1 MTTPP
6 TDPIAVKAAE
16 TAQKW
21 QKRANELLTHEE
33 KGIQEQMQRLLTHP
47 MDKVIMTKLIDQSFR
62 SHDPARVADQVNS
75 ILTSYGVPDF
85 FSRVEKLLM
94 QMFLDLGRHFPA
106 LAVPKMIKR
115 MRRNSSRAIISGDG
129 NFLHAHLA
137 KRRQQGVRMNIN
149 HLGEAV
155 LGEDEARGRVDTY
168 VADMKNPDIEYIS
181 VKISTIYSQIN
192 SLAFDHTV
200 GVLKERLSEIYAVG
214 KENFFERPDGTRVA
228 KFVNL
233 DMEEYRDLEV
243 TYAAF
248 TQTLDQAPFRDYPAG
263 IVLQAYLPDSFKIQQ
278 DLTAWARKRTA
289 GRRQPRPPADR
300 QGRQHGNG
308 AGGSGPAQLAPGALR
323 QQTRRGRQLQ
333 ADGALRHAAGQHPL
347 GPPGHRLPQPVRTG
361 LRLPPGKRK
370 RGRTTISTSRC
381 LKAWPTT
388 SAAPC
393 VKPRGM
399 CSSMRPWPPGTS
411 SSTPSAT

>member
-1 MTTPP
+1 MTTPV
-6 TDPIAVKAAE
+6 TDPIAVKAVE

-21 QKRANELLTHEE
+21 QKQANELLTHEE

-155 LGEDEARGRVDTY
+155 LGEEEARGRVETY

-181 VKISTIYSQIN
+181 VKISTIYSQIS

-214 KENFFERPDGTRVA
+214 KENFF
-228 KFVNL
+228 
-233 DMEEYRDLEV
+233 
-243 TYAAF
+243 
-248 TQTLDQAPFRDYPAG
+248 
-263 IVLQAYLPDSFKIQQ
+263 
-278 DLTAWARKRTA
+278 
-289 GRRQPRPPADR
+289 
-300 QGRQHGNG
+300 HG
-308 AGGSGPAQLAPGALR
+308 PTAPGC
-323 QQTRRGRQLQ
+323 
-333 ADGALRHAAGQHPL
+333 P
-347 GPPGHRLPQPVRTG
+347 
-361 LRLPPGKRK
+361 
-370 RGRTTISTSRC
+370 
-381 LKAWPTT
+381 
-388 SAAPC
+388 
-393 VKPRGM
+393 
-399 CSSMRPWPPGTS
+399 S
-411 SSTPSAT
+411 SSTSTWKSTGISRSPTPPLPKPWTRRNSRIIRPVSCSRPTCPTPSKSSRN